1 MGDPMVEAGE
11 EGDMSETHP
20 SSAGDPAVR
29 APQRHAWSP
38 EEDEQLRQLV
48 AEHGA
53 CDWGTIAAQMN
64 NRKHW
69 QCRERWHHHLTPELT
84 RTEWSVQ
91 EDAIILHSVR
101 NFGQQWSRFR
111 AHLPGRSGHAI
122 KNRYHS
128 LKRRADRL
136 RKQGRLGEDDTS
148 IPLGTP
154 GGTGQLTASSAH
166 PTAPGAP
173 PGTSQPSGGSW
184 LGFSPSVPRSQAVP
198 IAQPAGRHAL
208 PLSGHPLRAEAAA
221 LQLP

>member
-1 MGDPMVEAGE
+1 MEDVEMGDPMVEAGE

-29 APQRHAWSP
+29 APKRHAWSP

-101 NFGQQWSRFR
+101 NFGQVRTPTCMPAR
-111 AHLPGRSGHAI
+111 ACV
-122 KNRYHS
+122 
-128 LKRRADRL
+128 
-136 RKQGRLGEDDTS
+136 
-148 IPLGTP
+148 
-154 GGTGQLTASSAH
+154 
-166 PTAPGAP
+166 GA
-173 PGTSQPSGGSW
+173 
-184 LGFSPSVPRSQAVP
+184 
-198 IAQPAGRHAL
+198 AGRFH
-208 PLSGHPLRAEAAA
+208 SG
-221 LQLP
+221 